1 MSSLKDS
8 IKTIINR
15 VVHLWHPQVSA
26 PVVDSAGEEQTEQE
40 ERVDLLINPLQGVMW
55 SSIWSVDALEGH
67 RLPALFLSLT
77 ASRSGLQ
84 KAFTGQLAQS

>member
-40 ERVDLLINPLQGVMW
+40 ERVDLLINPLQGVN
-55 SSIWSVDALEGH
+55 VVKHLVGRRPRRA
-67 RLPALFLSLT
+67 
-77 ASRSGLQ
+77 
-84 KAFTGQLAQS
+84 